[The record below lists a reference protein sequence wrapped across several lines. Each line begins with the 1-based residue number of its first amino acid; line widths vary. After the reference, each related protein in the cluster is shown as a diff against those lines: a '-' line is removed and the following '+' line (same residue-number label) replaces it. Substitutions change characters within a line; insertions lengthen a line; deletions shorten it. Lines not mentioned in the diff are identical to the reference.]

1 MSEFTG
7 KDAYLQWVWSGGT
20 ITVHSD
26 FRTFGWTP
34 SKALHD
40 VTAGSDV
47 AQQQITGIETA
58 TASVGLLAQAGGTEL
73 IAAFAFGNKG
83 TLTAGVEGTATGKPK
98 IILPAMSQGAVVNA
112 AYDSPVEISIEFV
125 QDTGAYTEGSW

>member
-7 KDAYLQWVWSGGT
+7 KDAYLEWVWSGGT
-20 ITVHSD
+20 ITMHSD
-26 FRTFGWTP
+26 FRTYSWTP

-47 AQQQITGIETA
+47 AQQNITGIQNA
-58 TASVGLLAQAGGTEL
+58 TASVGLLAQAGGTVL
-73 IAAFAFGNKG
+73 IAALAYGNKG
-83 TLTAGVEGTATGKPK
+83 TLTMGVEGTVSGKPK
-98 IILPAMSQGAVVNA
+98 VTLPAMALGAKMSPSYDA
-112 AYDSPVEISIEFV
+112 AVEISCDFQ